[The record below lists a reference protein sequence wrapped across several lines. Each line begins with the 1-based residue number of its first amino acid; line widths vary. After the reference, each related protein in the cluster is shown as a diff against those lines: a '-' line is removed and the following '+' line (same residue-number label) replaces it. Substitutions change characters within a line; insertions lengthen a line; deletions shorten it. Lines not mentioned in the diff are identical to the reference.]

1 MNGKTMKLLSEYI
14 ADQHRRERERNAK
27 SGYEKI
33 YVQDTNG
40 VEDDVDD
47 TQLETFWPPT
57 TKN

>member
-14 ADQHRRERERNAK
+14 ADQHRRERERHVK

-40 VEDDVDD
+40 VEDDVKDNH
-47 TQLETFWPPT
+47 LETFWPPDN
-57 TKN
+57 KD

>member
-1 MNGKTMKLLSEYI
+1 MDGKTMKLLSEYI

-40 VEDDVDD
+40 IEDDVEVAH
-47 TQLETFWPPT
+47 LETFWPPIN
-57 TKN
+57 KD

>member
-40 VEDDVDD
+40 VEYDVED
-47 TQLETFWPPT
+47 TQLETFWPPDN
-57 TKN
+57 KY

>member
-1 MNGKTMKLLSEYI
+1 MDGKTIKLLSEFI

-40 VEDDVDD
+40 VENDVEGNDS
-47 TQLETFWPPT
+47 ETFWPPSD
-57 TKN
+57 K

>member
-14 ADQHRRERERNAK
+14 AEQHRQDRERNRK

-40 VEDDVDD
+40 IEDDTDSD
-47 TQLETFWPPT
+47 TFWPPGD
-57 TKN
+57 N

>member
-1 MNGKTMKLLSEYI
+1 MDGKTIRLLSEYI

-40 VEDDVDD
+40 VEQDDV
-47 TQLETFWPPT
+47 ETFWPPT
-57 TKN
+57 NKD

>member
-40 VEDDVDD
+40 VEYDVEDNYP
-47 TQLETFWPPT
+47 ETFWPPSN
-57 TKN
+57 KN

>member
-1 MNGKTMKLLSEYI
+1 MDGKTIRLLSEYI

-40 VEDDVDD
+40 VEDDVEDNH
-47 TQLETFWPPT
+47 LETFWPPDN
-57 TKN
+57 KG

>member
-14 ADQHRRERERNAK
+14 AEQHRKDRERNSK

-40 VEDDVDD
+40 VEDDKDPD
-47 TQLETFWPPT
+47 TFWPPE
-57 TKN
+57 NE

>member
-1 MNGKTMKLLSEYI
+1 MDGKTMKLLSEYI

-40 VEDDVDD
+40 TENDS
-47 TQLETFWPPT
+47 ETFWPPE
-57 TKN
+57 NE

>member
-1 MNGKTMKLLSEYI
+1 MEGKTIRLLSEYI

-40 VEDDVDD
+40 VEDDADPD
-47 TQLETFWPPT
+47 TFWPPA
-57 TKN
+57 NE

>member
-1 MNGKTMKLLSEYI
+1 MDGKTMKLLSEYI

-40 VEDDVDD
+40 VEQDDVD
-47 TQLETFWPPT
+47 TFWPPND
-57 TKN
+57 KD